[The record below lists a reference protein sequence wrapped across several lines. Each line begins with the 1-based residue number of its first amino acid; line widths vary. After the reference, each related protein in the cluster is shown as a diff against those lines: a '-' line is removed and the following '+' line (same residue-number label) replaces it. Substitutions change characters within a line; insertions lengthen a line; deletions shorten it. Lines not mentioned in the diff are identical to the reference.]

1 MKTIIPLAALALA
14 ACASSSTTGGAS
26 TASTATPTATAS
38 VATAAPTSACD
49 SMRAAATATSNIAP
63 AQPLPGNPRPPYPND
78 AGISFDGR
86 VTAQFVVKPDG
97 KVDMSTFKVV
107 QSDHDAFT
115 TSLRNTLPD
124 WRFRPAEIAP
134 GCRIAHLETMPFDF
148 TTR

>member
-1 MKTIIPLAALALA
+1 MKNLTPLAATLALA

-26 TASTATPTATAS
+26 SSSTPAPSAT
-38 VATAAPTSACD
+38 VATSAPTSACD
-49 SMRAAATATSNIAP
+49 SLRAKATPTANVAP

-78 AGISFDGR
+78 AGM
-86 VTAQFVVKPDG
+86 TAQFVVKPDG

-107 QSDHDAFT
+107 QSDHEAFT
-115 TSLRNTLPD
+115 TSVRNTLSD
-124 WRFRPAEIAP
+124 WRFRAAEIAP